1 MTPDSPIED
10 APLEIGDWRPQNYAD
25 QYLGMT
31 DLRTAFAQSL
41 NSAAVRLQE
50 QVGREQVIALA
61 RQLGITSPLPAHPSL
76 ALGGMEASLL
86 ELTAAY
92 AAVRANAARVEPYV
106 VRAVQAPGGVTFR
119 ERQPAPSNRDWLGQP
134 MVDLLGEAVRTG
146 TGKAA
151 VLDAPVFG
159 KTGTTQDYR
168 DAWFIGFTEEL
179 VVGVWVGN
187 DENAPMTGVTGSSL
201 PAKIW
206 RSFVAEALRP
216 TDEAEP
222 STSDRRP
229 PAEAIAGIPD
239 VVDTATLRIE
249 GGTVRLAGVTGLGGA
264 YARDLAA
271 YIGDR
276 GIACRLTSSE
286 RYRCEVDGFDLA
298 ELVLRNGAGRA
309 TAHAAPALVEAQ
321 RKARDEARGIWS
333 TPVLIRGH

>member
-25 QYLGMT
+25 LYLGMT

-61 RQLGITSPLPAHPSL
+61 RQLGITSPLPPHPSL
-76 ALGGMEASLL
+76 ALGGMEVSLL

-92 AAVRANAARVEPYV
+92 GAVRANAARIEPYL

-119 ERQPAPSNRDWLGQP
+119 ERRAPPANHDWLRQP
-134 MVDLLGEAVRTG
+134 MVELLGEAVRSG
-146 TGKAA
+146 TGRAA
-151 VLDAPVFG
+151 ALDVPVFG
-159 KTGTTQDYR
+159 KTGTTQDHR
-168 DAWFIGFTEEL
+168 DAWFIGFTEDL

-187 DENAPMTGVTGSSL
+187 DENTPMTGVTGSSL

-206 RSFVAEALRP
+206 RSFVAQALGSPEEADLVAEALRP
-216 TDEAEP
+216 IGEVV
-222 STSDRRP
+222 
-229 PAEAIAGIPD
+229 AGIPD
-239 VVDTATLRIE
+239 VVDTATLRIA
-249 GGTVRLAGVTGLGGA
+249 GRTVRLDGVTGAGGG

-276 GIACRLTSSE
+276 EIACRLMADD
-286 RYRCEVDGFDLA
+286 RYRCEIGGWDLS
-298 ELVLRNGAGRA
+298 EVVLRNGVGRA
-309 TAHAAPALVEAQ
+309 TADAPPELVEAQ
-321 RKARDEARGIWS
+321 RNAREENRGIWAA
-333 TPVLIRGH
+333 PVLIRGH